1 MLTSVA
7 NPHRLPGIGSF
18 AACFSL
24 VRSWSDML
32 VREIEIRREQRRLA
46 ALDDGMLHDLGL
58 GRSEVDDAV
67 RHGRERVSRGAGGI
81 RKKADLATG
90 LPAAAWTEW
99 R

>member
-7 NPHRLPGIGSF
+7 NPRRLPGTWSF
-18 AACFSL
+18 RTGFSL

-67 RHGRERVSRGAGGI
+67 RHGRERVSRGAGGT
-81 RKKADLATG
+81 RKKANLATG
-90 LPAAAWTEW
+90 LLPVAWTEW